1 MAKYLLNILLVLFC
15 HIIVPIMLPNTILNR
30 QENRELLEHLKEG
43 LSLMS
48 KAYKLVIGTPT
59 EAVLETLLLKYIN
72 KVINPLWC

>member
-1 MAKYLLNILLVLFC
+1 MVKYSLNILLVLFY
-15 HIIVPIMLPNTILNR
+15 IIVPLMLPNTVLNR